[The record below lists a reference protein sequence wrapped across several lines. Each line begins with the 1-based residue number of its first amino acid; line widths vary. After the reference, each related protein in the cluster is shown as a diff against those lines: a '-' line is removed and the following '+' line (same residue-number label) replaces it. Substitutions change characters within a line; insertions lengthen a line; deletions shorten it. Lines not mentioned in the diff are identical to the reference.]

1 MKVER
6 FFAKN
11 MNLAIQ
17 QVKEKLG
24 SDAVILSSTRVG
36 EGIEILASN
45 EYPNQVIEE
54 VSPVS
59 ESQTNP
65 IFDGHA
71 EKYQQV
77 ETELKQLRGLLEE
90 QLTQLAWNDLK
101 MRSPATVNLLQRL
114 SQCHLSSEISELIC
128 SHLHIDPE
136 DNLAALWQQSL
147 HLFSR
152 MIPIMEKEPLDVPGI
167 KVLIGG
173 SGVGKSTMIA
183 KMAARYSIR
192 HSADDCLLISA
203 DSIRIGA
210 HEQLKSIGRLLGV
223 DVLVVDELQ
232 QLPNLLTSIESKSMI
247 LVDTPALPH
256 VSRDKNLFL
265 SVLNELQ
272 KMADLFLTISATAQL
287 SHHQATVQSLRG
299 IGFVGSMIT
308 KIDEA
313 RSLGE
318 AISLVIENNLPL
330 AYVSQGHR
338 IPDDLSI
345 PRPMTLVHSM
355 ADRILD
361 IEGGDNREE
370 SQNQRAVNY
379 HE

>member
-24 SDAVILSSTRVG
+24 PDAVILSTTKAG

-45 EYPNQVIEE
+45 EYPNKELQGKKTR
-54 VSPVS
+54 S
-59 ESQTNP
+59 EPTAPSFYDTN
-65 IFDGHA
+65 H

-101 MRSPATVNLLQRL
+101 MRSPVTVNLLHRL
-114 SQCHLSSEISELIC
+114 SQCHMSPELSELIC
-128 SHLHIDPE
+128 SHLHINPD
-136 DNLAALWQQSL
+136 DNLDALWQQSL
-147 HLFSR
+147 QLFSR
-152 MIPIMEKEPLDVPGI
+152 MIPIIEKEPLDLAGI
-167 KVLIGG
+167 KVLVGG

-192 HSADDCLLISA
+192 HSGDELLIISA
-203 DSIRIGA
+203 DSVRIGA

-223 DVLVVDELQ
+223 DVLVVDDFHG
-232 QLPNLLTSIESKSMI
+232 LPRLLSSIESKSMI
-247 LVDTPALPH
+247 LVDTPALATVPQEQT
-256 VSRDKNLFL
+256 LFIPGL
-265 SVLNELQ
+265 KELQ
-272 KMADLFLTISATAQL
+272 KIADLFLVVSATSQL
-287 SHHQATVQSLRG
+287 SHHQAVVRSLRG
-299 IGFVGSMIT
+299 ITFSGAMIT
-308 KIDEA
+308 KLDEA

-318 AISLVIENNLPL
+318 ALSLVIENNLPL
-330 AYVSQGHR
+330 AYLSQGNR

-345 PRPMTLVHSM
+345 PKPMTLVHSM

-361 IEGGDNREE
+361 IESMHNNQD
-370 SQNQRAVNY
+370 SQNQRVVN
-379 HE
+379 